1 MMSAKAIVGRSIIE
15 EKLIPRL
22 INQISSF
29 LLYISIAYE
38 EIT

>member
-1 MMSAKAIVGRSIIE
+1 MMSAKAIVGRSITE

-22 INQISSF
+22 INKFSSF

-38 EIT
+38 K